1 MFKRLKREDH
11 DEIAFRMLLA
21 FMLVF
26 IPMRGY
32 LYLEKIGMVS
42 PSPVMIGGLHVHH
55 FVFGITVLAI
65 AGYASLMV
73 PYFRRK
79 IAWLYGAGLAL
90 AFDEFSM
97 WLNLNDDY
105 WTFANITALVIIG
118 AFLLNVVYF
127 KRLWIALWHRTR
139 FVNPLY
145 LVVRR
150 IDQRVKR
157 AKVAAL
163 AHMRQILEP
172 KEYL

>member
-1 MFKRLKREDH
+1 MFNRLKREDH

-32 LYLEKIGMVS
+32 LYLEKLEIVS
-42 PSPVMIGGLHVHH
+42 PSPVMIGDLHVHH

-97 WLNLNDDY
+97 WLHLNDDY

-145 LVVRR
+145 HFVRIAHR
-150 IDQRVKR
+150 RVATARTHAIERMAEHLK
-157 AKVAAL
+157 
-163 AHMRQILEP
+163 M
-172 KEYL
+172 